1 METLTLKQANKIIIE
16 QINESNLFNRPEIDF
31 ILFNDREETSQ
42 TLIGVHEQD
51 NPSLSYI
58 YILETKDAIPM
69 KDIKVYKKDDTVTD
83 LYNKDFEGYF
93 LLQIENEE
101 IDINFVSLDFHI
113 RLWNYI
119 ASLDNDIRHKYFSLK
134 YYVVYCKENGI
145 NYKLLN
151 IYSKNELEDIIGEF
165 YLMYDEDDFFNIV
178 ENFNWTIIS
187 TLFEENKK
195 NRLKFIK
202 VLVVSRDLYYD
213 KGIKNT
219 GGCFQWQLKLV
230 STVLAVSAD
239 WFSALDWTI
248 RTLNSWASTIRS

>member
-31 ILFNDREETSQ
+31 ILFNDREETNQ

-151 IYSKNELEDIIGEF
+151 IYSKNELADIIGEF
-165 YLMYDEDDFFNIV
+165 YLMYDEDDFFNIL

-195 NRLKFIK
+195 IINDYLNVYKHLI
-202 VLVVSRDLYYD
+202 D
-213 KGIKNT
+213 KKYEY
-219 GGCFQWQLKLV
+219 
-230 STVLAVSAD
+230 
-239 WFSALDWTI
+239 
-248 RTLNSWASTIRS
+248 

>member
-31 ILFNDREETSQ
+31 ILFSDREETSQ

-195 NRLKFIK
+195 NINDYLNVYKHLI
-202 VLVVSRDLYYD
+202 D
-213 KGIKNT
+213 KKYEY
-219 GGCFQWQLKLV
+219 
-230 STVLAVSAD
+230 
-239 WFSALDWTI
+239 
-248 RTLNSWASTIRS
+248 

>member
-42 TLIGVHEQD
+42 TFIGVHEQD
-51 NPSLSYI
+51 TPSLSYI
-58 YILETKDAIPM
+58 YILETKDTIPM
-69 KDIKVYKKDDTVTD
+69 KDIKVYKKDDVVSD

-151 IYSKNELEDIIGEF
+151 IYSKNELEGIIGEF
-165 YLMYDEDDFFNIV
+165 YLMYDEDEFFNIL

-195 NRLKFIK
+195 IINDYLNVYKHLI
-202 VLVVSRDLYYD
+202 D
-213 KGIKNT
+213 KKYEY
-219 GGCFQWQLKLV
+219 
-230 STVLAVSAD
+230 
-239 WFSALDWTI
+239 
-248 RTLNSWASTIRS
+248 

>member
-42 TLIGVHEQD
+42 TLIGVHAQD

-195 NRLKFIK
+195 NINDYLNVYKHLI
-202 VLVVSRDLYYD
+202 D
-213 KGIKNT
+213 KKYEY
-219 GGCFQWQLKLV
+219 
-230 STVLAVSAD
+230 
-239 WFSALDWTI
+239 
-248 RTLNSWASTIRS
+248 

>member
-31 ILFNDREETSQ
+31 ILFNDRKETSQ

-134 YYVVYCKENGI
+134 YYVVYCKKNGI

-151 IYSKNELEDIIGEF
+151 IYSKNELANIIGEF
-165 YLMYDEDDFFNIV
+165 YLMYDEDDFFNIL

-195 NRLKFIK
+195 IINDYLNVYKHLI
-202 VLVVSRDLYYD
+202 D
-213 KGIKNT
+213 KKYEY
-219 GGCFQWQLKLV
+219 
-230 STVLAVSAD
+230 
-239 WFSALDWTI
+239 
-248 RTLNSWASTIRS
+248 

>member
-42 TLIGVHEQD
+42 ILIGVHEQD

-134 YYVVYCKENGI
+134 YYVVYCKKNGI

-151 IYSKNELEDIIGEF
+151 IYSKNELANIIGEF
-165 YLMYDEDDFFNIV
+165 YLMYDEDDFFNIL

-195 NRLKFIK
+195 IINDYLNVYKHLI
-202 VLVVSRDLYYD
+202 D
-213 KGIKNT
+213 KKYEY
-219 GGCFQWQLKLV
+219 
-230 STVLAVSAD
+230 
-239 WFSALDWTI
+239 
-248 RTLNSWASTIRS
+248 

>member
-101 IDINFVSLDFHI
+101 IDINYVSLDFHI

-134 YYVVYCKENGI
+134 YYIVYCKENGI
-145 NYKLLN
+145 NYRLLN
-151 IYSKNELEDIIGEF
+151 TYSKNELEDIIGEF
-165 YLMYDEDDFFNIV
+165 YLMYDEDDFFNIL

-195 NRLKFIK
+195 IIN
-202 VLVVSRDLYYD
+202 DY
-213 KGIKNT
+213 
-219 GGCFQWQLKLV
+219 
-230 STVLAVSAD
+230 
-239 WFSALDWTI
+239 
-248 RTLNSWASTIRS
+248 LNVYKHLIGKKYEY

>member
-31 ILFNDREETSQ
+31 ILFNDREKTSQ

-134 YYVVYCKENGI
+134 YYVVYCKKNGI

-151 IYSKNELEDIIGEF
+151 IYSKNELANIIGEF
-165 YLMYDEDDFFNIV
+165 YLMYDEDDFFNIL

-195 NRLKFIK
+195 IINDYLNVYKHLI
-202 VLVVSRDLYYD
+202 D
-213 KGIKNT
+213 KKYEY
-219 GGCFQWQLKLV
+219 
-230 STVLAVSAD
+230 
-239 WFSALDWTI
+239 
-248 RTLNSWASTIRS
+248 

>member
-101 IDINFVSLDFHI
+101 IDINFVSLD
-113 RLWNYI
+113 
-119 ASLDNDIRHKYFSLK
+119 NDIRHKYFSLK

-151 IYSKNELEDIIGEF
+151 IYSKNELADIIGEF
-165 YLMYDEDDFFNIV
+165 YLMYDEDDFFNIL

-195 NRLKFIK
+195 IINDYLNVYKHLI
-202 VLVVSRDLYYD
+202 D
-213 KGIKNT
+213 KKYEY
-219 GGCFQWQLKLV
+219 
-230 STVLAVSAD
+230 
-239 WFSALDWTI
+239 
-248 RTLNSWASTIRS
+248 

>member
-58 YILETKDAIPM
+58 YILET
-69 KDIKVYKKDDTVTD
+69 
-83 LYNKDFEGYF
+83 N
-93 LLQIENEE
+93 
-101 IDINFVSLDFHI
+101 
-113 RLWNYI
+113 
-119 ASLDNDIRHKYFSLK
+119 DNDIRHKYFSLK
-134 YYVVYCKENGI
+134 YYVVYCKKNGI

-151 IYSKNELEDIIGEF
+151 IYSKNELANIIGEF
-165 YLMYDEDDFFNIV
+165 YLMYDEDDFFNIL

-195 NRLKFIK
+195 IINDYLNVYKHLI
-202 VLVVSRDLYYD
+202 D
-213 KGIKNT
+213 KKYEY
-219 GGCFQWQLKLV
+219 
-230 STVLAVSAD
+230 
-239 WFSALDWTI
+239 
-248 RTLNSWASTIRS
+248 

>member
-1 METLTLKQANKIIIE
+1 
-16 QINESNLFNRPEIDF
+16 
-31 ILFNDREETSQ
+31 
-42 TLIGVHEQD
+42 
-51 NPSLSYI
+51 
-58 YILETKDAIPM
+58 M

-151 IYSKNELEDIIGEF
+151 IYSKNELADIIGEF
-165 YLMYDEDDFFNIV
+165 YLMYDEDDFFNIL

-195 NRLKFIK
+195 IINDYLNVYKHLI
-202 VLVVSRDLYYD
+202 D
-213 KGIKNT
+213 KKYEY
-219 GGCFQWQLKLV
+219 
-230 STVLAVSAD
+230 
-239 WFSALDWTI
+239 
-248 RTLNSWASTIRS
+248 